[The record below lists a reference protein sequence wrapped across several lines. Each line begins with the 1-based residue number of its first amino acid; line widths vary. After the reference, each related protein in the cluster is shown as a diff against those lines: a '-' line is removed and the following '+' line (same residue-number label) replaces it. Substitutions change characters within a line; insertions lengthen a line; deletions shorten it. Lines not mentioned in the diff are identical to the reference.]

1 TARWIW
7 AKAKRSTPD
16 RFMPDGATLIRPT
29 SGSRVGRIRRFAA
42 IRHYSINDVPESRNN
57 SCENSARRHR
67 ETH

>member
-1 TARWIW
+1 KDW
-7 AKAKRSTPD
+7 
-16 RFMPDGATLIRPT
+16 FMPDGATLIRPT

-42 IRHYSINDVPESRNN
+42 IRHYSVNDVPESRNN